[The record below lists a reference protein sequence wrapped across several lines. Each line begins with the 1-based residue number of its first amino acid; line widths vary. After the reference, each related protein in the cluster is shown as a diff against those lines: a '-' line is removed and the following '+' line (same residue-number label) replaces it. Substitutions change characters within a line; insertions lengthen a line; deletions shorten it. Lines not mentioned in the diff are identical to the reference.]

1 MMDGEQIKVKQVLFD
16 QYKKAKYCR
25 NVCVY
30 GKREIEAKY
39 WEGYIDALSLVIE
52 TQ

>member
-1 MMDGEQIKVKQVLFD
+1 MRECIKVTQVLLD
-16 QYKKAKYCR
+16 QYKKAKYHR
-25 NVCVY
+25 NVCLY
-30 GKREIEAKY
+30 SKREIEAKY

>member
-1 MMDGEQIKVKQVLFD
+1 MNESIKVKQVLLD
-16 QYKKAKYCR
+16 QYKKAKYNR
-25 NVCVY
+25 NVCLY
-30 GKREIEAKY
+30 GRLEIEAKY